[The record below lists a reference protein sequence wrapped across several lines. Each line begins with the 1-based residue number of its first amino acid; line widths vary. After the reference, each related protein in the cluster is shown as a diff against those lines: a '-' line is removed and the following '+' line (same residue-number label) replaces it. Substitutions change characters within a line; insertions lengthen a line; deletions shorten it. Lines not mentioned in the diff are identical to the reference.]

1 MHKYENS
8 RQARIPGGATLWAR
22 KTLESDIFNNKPHVW
37 FKIFFYL
44 VNRAHFEKTRH
55 FDRGECYLKYEW
67 IEAATKA
74 TKGEIDHFL
83 RWAKSATQNINGKAT
98 QKNPEIATRKA
109 THGMIVKVL
118 NYDLYQT
125 LDNYYSDMKSDTE
138 IDSKSE
144 TENDS
149 KSDTKAT
156 QKRHRSDN
164 ILKNV
169 KNAKEHKNRYET
181 ASARQP
187 IAYGDSQPLE
197 AGDSAA
203 AGITSSPDLVSHR
216 QQATGIRLGEIL
228 PEKTSGSAAEV
239 LTRAQLAKGF
249 DVLQNDPKSNF
260 FKHIY
265 EDEVAEVTLDEVF
278 APAPEPTKA
287 VEPGPVEEVE
297 EEVEPTLSEKTK
309 AMREKLIK
317 KLDIIGFSDTEKYI
331 GAYCK
336 NLVNLEEQIG
346 SQDFWLRFET
356 LRADEYHRP
365 KLSKPKYL
373 YEQMRGLSSSALNW
387 SAEWY
392 KIHLLTFGAYADIP
406 ASQYHEDL
414 AARGQR
420 YRLFEDQRALAD
432 LHMDMYLNQSYLE
445 QFCYK
450 PSAIKEAVEK
460 ILVPEGVVLSDH
472 ENIAAVYFGEASLK
486 TPLIFRKSKN
496 NLIHESWAEYLTPEQ
511 VKTLAQKNFQFFSST
526 DHPQPVNNS

>member
-1 MHKYENS
+1 MKKKNTQETP
-8 RQARIPGGATLWAR
+8 AVIPGGYTLWSR
-22 KTLESDIFNNKPHVW
+22 KTLESAIFTLKPEMW
-37 FKIFFYL
+37 FKIWFYI
-44 VNRAHFEKTRH
+44 VNSANFQDDKW
-55 FDRGECYLKYEW
+55 FKRGECFTTYQKISDFTGATRDQIDSFIRFAKHTTMITTRKTTRGMVILVLKYDLFQDPSNYKTD
-67 IEAATKA
+67 TKTD
-74 TKGEIDHFL
+74 TKTET
-83 RWAKSATQNINGKAT
+83 KPTQNRHRTDTICNNGK
-98 QKNPEIATRKA
+98 
-109 THGMIVKVL
+109 
-118 NYDLYQT
+118 
-125 LDNYYSDMKSDTE
+125 
-138 IDSKSE
+138 
-144 TENDS
+144 
-149 KSDTKAT
+149 
-156 QKRHRSDN
+156 
-164 ILKNV
+164 
-169 KNAKEHKNRYET
+169 NANNANNRYET

-216 QQATGIRLGEIL
+216 QQATGTRLGEIL
-228 PEKTSGSAAEV
+228 PEKTSGSAAEI
-239 LTRAQLAKGF
+239 LTIPQLAKGF
-249 DVLQNDPKSNF
+249 AVLQNDPKDNF

-265 EDEVAEVTLDEVF
+265 EDAPAEVTLDEVF

-287 VEPGPVEEVE
+287 VEPGPVEEAE